1 MAKEKHMAVSIK
13 IPAQPGQDRQADI
26 TGRDFN
32 CHILVSP
39 FNRRITV
46 NSFNL
51 ARPDGAAEMA
61 QVLTEKA
68 RAQGLDKI
76 WLKSPARWK
85 NAFLDSGMKLEAAI
99 PGYYQGEETA
109 LVLARYLSASRQ
121 TPSNSRGVQL
131 VEKLISSLK
140 AETGKRI
147 LPAGITPKWAQRE
160 HCADLARLFSRV
172 FPTYPFPVDNP
183 DYIEHTLD
191 NGVCYITAWHNGEL
205 VAASSAETNRPQKNA
220 EMTDFAT
227 LPRWR
232 GHGLA
237 NCLLAR
243 MESRLQDEGYR
254 CLYTI
259 ARSSSIGINKV
270 FAGAG
275 YGFNGVLINNCN
287 ISGDFED
294 MNVWSKNL

>member
-1 MAKEKHMAVSIK
+1 MAVSMK
-13 IPAQPGQDRQADI
+13 IPAQPGQDRQAEI

-46 NSFNL
+46 NRFNL
-51 ARPDGAAEMA
+51 TRPDGAAEMA

-76 WLKSPARWK
+76 WLKSSARWVS
-85 NAFLDSGMKLEAAI
+85 AFLDSSMKLEATI
-99 PGYYQGEETA
+99 PGYYQGEDPT
-109 LVLARYLSASRQ
+109 LVFARYLSASRQ
-121 TPSNSRGVQL
+121 TPSNSSSIEL
-131 VEKLISSLK
+131 AEKLISGLK
-140 AETGKRI
+140 TETSKRI
-147 LPAGITPKWAQRE
+147 LPAGITLKWAQRE

-172 FPTYPFPVDNP
+172 FPTYPFPVDDP
-183 DYIEHTLD
+183 DYIEYTLD
-191 NGVCYITAWHNGEL
+191 KGVCYISAWHNGEL
-205 VAASSAETNRPQKNA
+205 VAASSAETNWPQKNA

-259 ARSSSIGINKV
+259 ARSSSIGMNKV

-294 MNVWSKNL
+294 MNVWSKIL